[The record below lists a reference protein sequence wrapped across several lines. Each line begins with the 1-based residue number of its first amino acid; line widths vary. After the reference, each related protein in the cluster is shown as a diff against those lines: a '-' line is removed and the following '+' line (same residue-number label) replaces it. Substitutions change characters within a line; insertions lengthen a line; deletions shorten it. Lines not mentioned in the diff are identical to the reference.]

1 MGLHLP
7 LYRVVNVLRLVEQ
20 RNKMF
25 LWICC
30 RVDKLKIILSRDFNA
45 VAFPNM
51 NQPASSDSSATF
63 MDQNNM
69 YPPNGFPMQ
78 ERNTSAT
85 FMAQNNMYPRDDF
98 GMQERNIIPGSSA
111 ARTNSYT
118 RITQNTAAAGT
129 C

>member
-7 LYRVVNVLRLVEQ
+7 LYTVVNVLRLVEQ

-51 NQPASSDSSATF
+51 NQPASSDLSATF

-78 ERNTSAT
+78 ERN
-85 FMAQNNMYPRDDF
+85 
-98 GMQERNIIPGSSA
+98 IIPGSSV
-111 ARTNSYT
+111 ARTNSNM

>member
-1 MGLHLP
+1 M
-7 LYRVVNVLRLVEQ
+7 LRLVEQ
-20 RNKMF
+20 RNKIF
-25 LWICC
+25 LWICS

-69 YPPNGFPMQ
+69 HPPN
-78 ERNTSAT
+78 
-85 FMAQNNMYPRDDF
+85 DF
-98 GMQERNIIPGSSA
+98 QMQERNIIPGSSA
-111 ARTNSYT
+111 DRTNSNM

>member
-1 MGLHLP
+1 M
-7 LYRVVNVLRLVEQ
+7 VNVLRLVEQ
-20 RNKMF
+20 RKKMF

-30 RVDKLKIILSRDFNA
+30 HVDKLKIILSRDFNA

-63 MDQNNM
+63 MDQDNM
-69 YPPNGFPMQ
+69 HPPN
-78 ERNTSAT
+78 
-85 FMAQNNMYPRDDF
+85 DF
-98 GMQERNIIPGSSA
+98 QMQERNIIPGSWA
-111 ARTNSYT
+111 ARTNSNM

>member
-1 MGLHLP
+1 MLIKMGLHLP
-7 LYRVVNVLRLVEQ
+7 LYRVVNVLRSVEQ

-25 LWICC
+25 LWICS
-30 RVDKLKIILSRDFNA
+30 RIDKLKIILSRDFNA

-51 NQPASSDSSATF
+51 SQPASSDSSATF

-69 YPPNGFPMQ
+69 HPPNDFQMQ
-78 ERNTSAT
+78 K
-85 FMAQNNMYPRDDF
+85 
-98 GMQERNIIPGSSA
+98 RNIIPGSLA
-111 ARTNSYT
+111 GRTNCNM

>member
-7 LYRVVNVLRLVEQ
+7 LYTVVNVLRLVEQ

-51 NQPASSDSSATF
+51 NQPASSDLSATF

-78 ERNTSAT
+78 EW
-85 FMAQNNMYPRDDF
+85 
-98 GMQERNIIPGSSA
+98 NIIPGSSV
-111 ARTNSYT
+111 ARTNSNM

-129 C
+129 S

>member
-1 MGLHLP
+1 MLIKMGLYLP

-20 RNKMF
+20 RKKMF

-30 RVDKLKIILSRDFNA
+30 HVDKLKIILSRDFNA

-51 NQPASSDSSATF
+51 SQPASSDSSATF
-63 MDQNNM
+63 MNQNNM
-69 YPPNGFPMQ
+69 HPSN
-78 ERNTSAT
+78 
-85 FMAQNNMYPRDDF
+85 DF
-98 GMQERNIIPGSSA
+98 QMQERNIIPGSSA
-111 ARTNSYT
+111 ARTNSNT

>member
-1 MGLHLP
+1 MGLNLL
-7 LYRVVNVLRLVEQ
+7 LYTVVNVLRLVEE

-25 LWICC
+25 LWICS
-30 RVDKLKIILSRDFNA
+30 RVDKLKIILSRDLTA

-69 YPPNGFPMQ
+69 HPPNDFQMQ
-78 ERNTSAT
+78 E
-85 FMAQNNMYPRDDF
+85 Q
-98 GMQERNIIPGSSA
+98 NIIPGSWA
-111 ARTNSYT
+111 ARTNCNM

>member
-1 MGLHLP
+1 MLIKMGLHLP

-30 RVDKLKIILSRDFNA
+30 RVDKLKIILSRDLNA

-51 NQPASSDSSATF
+51 NQPSSGDASATF
-63 MDQNNM
+63 MDENNM
-69 YPPNGFPMQ
+69 HPPN
-78 ERNTSAT
+78 
-85 FMAQNNMYPRDDF
+85 DF
-98 GMQERNIIPGSSA
+98 EMQERNIIPGPSA
-111 ARTNSYT
+111 VRTNSNM
-118 RITQNTAAAGT
+118 RIKQNTAAAGT

>member
-1 MGLHLP
+1 MLIKMGLYLP

-20 RNKMF
+20 RKKMF

-30 RVDKLKIILSRDFNA
+30 HVDKLKIILSRDFNA

-51 NQPASSDSSATF
+51 SQPASSDSSATF
-63 MDQNNM
+63 MNQNNM
-69 YPPNGFPMQ
+69 HPSN
-78 ERNTSAT
+78 
-85 FMAQNNMYPRDDF
+85 DF
-98 GMQERNIIPGSSA
+98 QMQERNIIPGSSA
-111 ARTNSYT
+111 ARTNFNM

>member
-1 MGLHLP
+1 MLIKMGLHLP
-7 LYRVVNVLRLVEQ
+7 LYRVVNVLRSVEQ
-20 RNKMF
+20 RIKMF
-25 LWICC
+25 LWICS
-30 RVDKLKIILSRDFNA
+30 RIDKLKIILSRDLNA

-69 YPPNGFPMQ
+69 YPSN
-78 ERNTSAT
+78 
-85 FMAQNNMYPRDDF
+85 DF
-98 GMQERNIIPGSSA
+98 QMQERNIITGPSA
-111 ARTNSYT
+111 VRTNSNM